1 MGRRKAKPAPI
12 ASPTMVDE
20 SWFSMQSGVDWTA
33 LNSANLDAC
42 IRDDDINRASYQQFK
57 GERRAAE
64 MALWF
69 EDFQRRHGL

>member
-1 MGRRKAKPAPI
+1 MARRKAKPAPV

-20 SWFSMQSGVDWTA
+20 SWFSMRRGVDWFA
-33 LNSANLDAC
+33 VLDAWP
-42 IRDDDINRASYQQFK
+42 RPPDMKDIASIAWQHYE
-57 GERRAAE
+57 GSRRAAE

>member
-1 MGRRKAKPAPI
+1 MARRKAKPAPL
-12 ASPTMVDE
+12 ASPIVVDE
-20 SWFSMQSGVDWTA
+20 SWFSMQRGVDWSVVPRSK
-33 LNSANLDAC
+33 N
-42 IRDDDINRASYQQFK
+42 DDDIASIASQQFW

>member
-1 MGRRKAKPAPI
+1 MMARRKAKPAPI

-20 SWFSMQSGVDWTA
+20 SWFSMQRGVDWLAVQCMAETVEDWYE
-33 LNSANLDAC
+33 LSQLSD
-42 IRDDDINRASYQQFK
+42 QQIH